1 MLPAQLAQSPLLKH
15 HCSIEQCL
23 EIPVELASVH
33 RPLSWC
39 WNPNCSQ
46 AESDWLSV
54 SQVVF
59 VATANQLQ
67 DMSRPLLDRLEII
80 QLSGYTLEEK
90 EHIAQVGYNSIL
102 DATPYSGGITPMRQH
117 DR

>member
-1 MLPAQLAQSPLLKH
+1 M
-15 HCSIEQCL
+15 
-23 EIPVELASVH
+23 
-33 RPLSWC
+33 
-39 WNPNCSQ
+39 
-46 AESDWLSV
+46 

-90 EHIAQVGYNSIL
+90 EHIAQVGHNPVL
-102 DATPYSGGITPMRQH
+102 DATPCSGGIIPVRQH